1 MSHLALVT
9 CAPCYLQMSQV
20 QAIDAESMRIAA
32 VVTRQP
38 VKRSPI
44 VSACQVAVAVPI
56 DGLRLLP
63 PTVMAVESD
72 SLLIGV
78 DLCLSAAIPIRDAR
92 G

>member
-1 MSHLALVT
+1 MSHLALAT
-9 CAPCYLQMSQV
+9 CAPCYLQMSQD
-20 QAIDAESMRIAA
+20 QAIDAESMKIAA

-44 VSACQVAVAVPI
+44 VSACQVAVAVPT
-56 DGLRLLP
+56 DGLRLP